1 MVYNFF
7 DKKTRLG
14 RTSKKRANLKEFA
27 QELHKSVIENFKR
40 RKMNARFR
48 DNLWAKDLGK
58 KRSFRS
64 KNWGVKYLL
73 CVLDVFI
80 KYTRVKPLKEKLAET
95 VLSGFIG
102 IVNVSQMN
110 YGFIKE

>member
-14 RTSKKRANLKEFA
+14 RTSKERANLNEFA

-58 KRSFRS
+58 KRSFPS

-73 CVLDVFI
+73 CVVDVFM

-95 VLSGFIG
+95 LLSGFVGTVIESKCKP
-102 IVNVSQMN
+102 N
-110 YGFIKE
+110 KL